1 MPLPCRPQR
10 PFPRLLDH
18 SRTVARFL
26 LCLTV
31 SLVCWAADPPSQ
43 PTLADEIEKVLSQAS
58 AQRAFWG
65 IEIVELET
73 GRVLYERNADK
84 LFIPASNQKLFSTA
98 LALSRLGPE
107 YRHATSVLTS
117 STVDEE
123 GTLRG
128 DIVLLGGGDPNLS
141 SRVIPY
147 NPKRNFHPDLFLPIR
162 ELASQ
167 VAGAGVRRIEG
178 SVIGDDTRYVRQQ
191 HGVGWSV
198 DDPTWGYGAPI
209 SALSFNDNVITV
221 RILPGRQAG
230 RPARLTLE
238 PRIPYFKFENKTRT
252 AATRTVARAL
262 KADREPGTRTVLLWG
277 QISIRSRGRSI
288 TVAVDDP
295 ALYAALA
302 LKEELGRQGVE
313 VTGEPRSRH
322 LWPHEVPSLKRGQPR
337 EPWPGTTTLAVIES
351 ASLADSLPVVNK
363 TSQNLH
369 AEMLL
374 REVGYAGPGVGS
386 FEAGLGEL
394 KAFLL
399 EADLKPWEFKFK
411 DASGLSRQNL
421 VTPAGTVKLLTHM
434 WKSSHRDLYRQSLAV
449 AGEDGT
455 LDWRFSRTQA
465 RGRIQAKTGT
475 LSNVTALSG
484 YADTVD
490 GRELAFSIYVNN
502 IGVSTSYVRRLV
514 DQVCLAMVEARP
526 ELTETG
532 KQQTSP
538 KAGTR

>member
-1 MPLPCRPQR
+1 MPLPCRRQR

-18 SRTVARFL
+18 SLIVARFL
-26 LCLTV
+26 LCLAV
-31 SLVCWAADPPSQ
+31 SLACWAADPAAEPS
-43 PTLADEIEKVLSQAS
+43 LADDIEKVLSQAS

-73 GRVLYERNADK
+73 GRVLYERNVDK
-84 LFIPASNQKLFSTA
+84 LFTPASNQKLFSTA

-117 STVDEE
+117 SAVDEA
-123 GTLRG
+123 GALRG

-141 SRVIPY
+141 SRVVPY

-209 SALSFNDNVITV
+209 SALSFNDNILTV

-238 PRIPYFKFENKTRT
+238 PGIPYFKFENKTRT

-277 QISIRSRGRSI
+277 EISIRSRGRSI
-288 TVAVDDP
+288 TVAADDP

-302 LKEELGRQGVE
+302 LKEELERQGVE

-322 LWPHEVPSLKRGQPR
+322 LWPHEVPSPQTRTAARALARHDDPSRDPVGIVGRLFACGQQDQPEPARG
-337 EPWPGTTTLAVIES
+337 
-351 ASLADSLPVVNK
+351 
-363 TSQNLH
+363 
-369 AEMLL
+369 
-374 REVGYAGPGVGS
+374 
-386 FEAGLGEL
+386 
-394 KAFLL
+394 
-399 EADLKPWEFKFK
+399 
-411 DASGLSRQNL
+411 DAATGSGLRRSGRGHLRSRSGGVEGVPYGSGPQAL
-421 VTPAGTVKLLTHM
+421 GVQVQGCIGAVATKPRHALGDRQAIDSHVEVTP
-434 WKSSHRDLYRQSLAV
+434 R
-449 AGEDGT
+449 
-455 LDWRFSRTQA
+455 
-465 RGRIQAKTGT
+465 
-475 LSNVTALSG
+475 
-484 YADTVD
+484 
-490 GRELAFSIYVNN
+490 
-502 IGVSTSYVRRLV
+502 
-514 DQVCLAMVEARP
+514 
-526 ELTETG
+526 
-532 KQQTSP
+532 
-538 KAGTR
+538 